1 MSQNWKKNVHIL
13 RVFPDFSTE
22 KRNQAVEF
30 KQLLRCGKAAN
41 NWLQGQASCP

>member
-13 RVFPDFSTE
+13 RVFPDFFAE
-22 KRNQAVEF
+22 KINQLVEV
-30 KQLLRCGKAAN
+30 KRLLRCGKAGN